1 MKEKL
6 NTCAPSAGECGGSF
20 EFGARDLIGQ
30 RIFWGAELTRWV
42 LLHPRFCPLRHI
54 WQIFAGGEN
63 RKKLIKNQIQ
73 GLERWDKNHS
83 VEEVCAHILVP
94 KAMFWGMGKT
104 QNFATNK
111 YYFRGYC
118 RIHFPETRW
127 PQASENE
134 QSKLEGKTKP
144 KINKIKKQGGVCE
157 FWVAP
162 CPLLGLNPVID
173 KGLL

>member
-1 MKEKL
+1 MNAAAPWSYTESPPWGMKEKL

-42 LLHPRFCPLRHI
+42 LLHPRFCPFRHI

-104 QNFATNK
+104 QNFATNTDEDFQK
-111 YYFRGYC
+111 VRDNLTADF
-118 RIHFPETRW
+118 
-127 PQASENE
+127 AA
-134 QSKLEGKTKP
+134 GKKTEK
-144 KINKIKKQGGVCE
+144 N
-157 FWVAP
+157 
-162 CPLLGLNPVID
+162 L
-173 KGLL
+173 